1 MEEKIFF
8 REALFVILTV
18 LTRNYLFKVNNWSTR
33 IRCEN
38 CSRLRMKTLERCQW
52 CRSSVSIVTCEHV
65 SNFVLI
71 IDFEQE
77 NVFCVDIEKINT
89 FEDKIRYT
97 MRSVA
102 VSQVWTKSI
111 NKKHLKLYHHNP
123 TGESVRNFC
132 EGVYL
137 RRWF

>member
-1 MEEKIFF
+1 
-8 REALFVILTV
+8 
-18 LTRNYLFKVNNWSTR
+18 
-33 IRCEN
+33 
-38 CSRLRMKTLERCQW
+38 MKTLERCQW

-102 VSQVWTKSI
+102 VSQV
-111 NKKHLKLYHHNP
+111 
-123 TGESVRNFC
+123 
-132 EGVYL
+132 
-137 RRWF
+137 